1 MVKWTRCSI
10 SGLWWK
16 EGPKFNRK
24 NNNLQALGKNK
35 LLMKGRIP
43 KILFREDQ
51 DRQGISKCP
60 HNNILI
66 FNYPIH
72 CNFNNKLRSIKIN
85 NFTTKRE
92 IHLIFMLK
100 IHISPIYLA
109 NNKFKKMNN
118 EIFNVYNKILTNK
131 IIMINYREFK
141 FKKNR
146 SQNNCPSF
154 LKTRKIRTKWM

>member
-1 MVKWTRCSI
+1 
-10 SGLWWK
+10 
-16 EGPKFNRK
+16 
-24 NNNLQALGKNK
+24 
-35 LLMKGRIP
+35 MKGRIP

-66 FNYPIH
+66 FNYPVH
-72 CNFNNKLRSIKIN
+72 SNFNNKLSKIRSIKIN

-118 EIFNVYNKILTNK
+118 KIFNVYNKILTNK
-131 IIMINYREFK
+131 IKMINYREFK